1 MNAREKASGLSYERA
16 MEGQNDRNVDFW
28 DRWVDYRSGIADELY
43 AISERIFPN
52 WPKPA
57 DNDSFGIWQLS
68 EDARSLPHEAAKVCD
83 FVQALEEYAHVEGV
97 KAVIDQLTE
106 LLEEH
111 FNVSTKFWTRKPT
124 AHELRHQDI
133 N

>member
-1 MNAREKASGLSYERA
+1 MNAREKANGLSYERA
-16 MEGQNDRNVDFW
+16 LDATNDRNIDFW
-28 DRWVDYRSGIADELY
+28 ERWTEYRAAIADELLHI
-43 AISERIFPN
+43 AERVGDYGDDRDAL
-52 WPKPA
+52 WH
-57 DNDSFGIWQLS
+57 LS

-83 FVQALEEYAHVEGV
+83 LVQALEEYVHVEGV

-106 LLEEH
+106 LAEEH

-124 AHELRHQDI
+124 AHELRRQDV